1 MNKKKAAVGETQSP
15 FMTGGDWS
23 VGLNSP
29 TSISHAELLTVL
41 GQQLRASYDSLVLE
55 QVPPHLAPLIDE
67 LDRKTR
73 KRS

>member
-1 MNKKKAAVGETQSP
+1 MKKKRDGAGGSQTP

-29 TSISHAELLTVL
+29 TSISHAELLSVL
-41 GQQLRASYDSLVLE
+41 GEKLRASYDALVLE
-55 QVPPHLAPLIDE
+55 NVPPHLAPLIEE

-73 KRS
+73 RRV

>member
-1 MNKKKAAVGETQSP
+1 MKKKEPAEGSATP

-29 TSISHAELLTVL
+29 TSISHAELLTAL
-41 GQQLRASYDSLVLE
+41 GQQLRASYDSLVME
-55 QVPPHLAPLIDE
+55 QVPPHLAPLIDA

-73 KRS
+73 KLG